1 MKSKSLITLP
11 MPVERALERL
21 GADIRTA
28 RIRRRWTVRSVA
40 ERSFVSMATVA
51 RVERGDAAVS
61 LGIYATVLF
70 VLGLHEGIGTLAA
83 TERDDVGTALM
94 REGMPKRVRASRKKD
109 LWT

>member
-1 MKSKSLITLP
+1 
-11 MPVERALERL
+11 MPVEKALKRL
-21 GADIRTA
+21 GADIRVA
-28 RIRRRWTVRSVA
+28 RIRRRWTVRPVA

-83 TERDDVGTALM
+83 PERDDVGVALM
-94 REGMPKRVRASRKKD
+94 REGMPKRVRASRRKD